1 MKKQEKYQKKPGNIV
16 SSITALSF
24 LLSGCAGMP
33 GKKNPGSL
41 KQPEISDLQ
50 KAINQAEDK
59 EGLIGVL
66 RVLIEALGYEYAGVH
81 EGKDDNI
88 LKSVDCDMSDS
99 EAMAREKA
107 AENAINTLI
116 SEDNKRDDITISDI
130 KIINSKGGR
139 TKKGLGPHVVCSE
152 AEGIVT
158 PAEKQ
163 RHSKPR
169 PRGSKKK

>member
-1 MKKQEKYQKKPGNIV
+1 MKKQEKYGKKPGNIV

-24 LLSGCAGMP
+24 LLSGCAGIS
-33 GKKNPGSL
+33 GKKNTEAL
-41 KQPEISDLQ
+41 KQPVISDLQ
-50 KAINQAEDK
+50 KAINETEDK

-81 EGKDDNI
+81 EGKDDNV

-99 EAMAREKA
+99 KVMAREKA
-107 AENAINTLI
+107 SKNAKNTLI
-116 SEDNKRDDITISDI
+116 SEDDDRPEITISDI
-130 KIINSKGGR
+130 EIINAKGGWI
-139 TKKGLGPHVVCSE
+139 KKKLGPYVFCSE

-158 PAEKQ
+158 PVEKQ